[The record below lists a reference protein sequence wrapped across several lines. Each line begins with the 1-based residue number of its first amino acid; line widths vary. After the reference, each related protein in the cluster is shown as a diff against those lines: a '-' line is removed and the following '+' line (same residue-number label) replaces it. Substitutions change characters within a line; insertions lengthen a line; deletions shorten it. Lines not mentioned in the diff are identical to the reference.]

1 MTTTIVYTIT
11 FLILCF
17 VLYIAFK
24 SINIGLD
31 AKRKNKENLDD
42 NGDFK
47 LENDLIEQIDK
58 LKRMRDDGAA
68 DHQVVSQFHR
78 RGESKLRL
86 CR

>member
-1 MTTTIVYTIT
+1 MTTTIVYSIT

-47 LENDLIEQIDK
+47 LDNDLIEQIDK
-58 LKRMRDDGAA
+58 LKKMRDDGTLSEEEFNEAKRKILK
-68 DHQVVSQFHR
+68 D
-78 RGESKLRL
+78 
-86 CR
+86 

>member
-58 LKRMRDDGAA
+58 LKRMRDDGILSEEEFNEAKRKILK
-68 DHQVVSQFHR
+68 D
-78 RGESKLRL
+78 
-86 CR
+86 

>member
-1 MTTTIVYTIT
+1 MTTTVVYTIT

-58 LKRMRDDGAA
+58 LKRMRDDGILSEEEFNEAKRKILK
-68 DHQVVSQFHR
+68 D
-78 RGESKLRL
+78 
-86 CR
+86 

>member
-1 MTTTIVYTIT
+1 MTTTFVYTIT

-31 AKRKNKENLDD
+31 AKKKNKENLDD

-47 LENDLIEQIDK
+47 LNDDLIEKIDQ
-58 LKRMRDDGAA
+58 LKKMHDEGTL
-68 DHQVVSQFHR
+68 
-78 RGESKLRL
+78 SKEEFNEAKRKILKD
-86 CR
+86 

>member
-31 AKRKNKENLDD
+31 AKKKIQENLDD

-47 LENDLIEQIDK
+47 LNNDLIEKIDQLKKMHDEGTLSKEEFNEAKKNTKRLIKQI
-58 LKRMRDDGAA
+58 
-68 DHQVVSQFHR
+68 
-78 RGESKLRL
+78 
-86 CR
+86 

>member
-1 MTTTIVYTIT
+1 MTTIIVYTIT

-31 AKRKNKENLDD
+31 AKKKNKENLDD

-47 LENDLIEQIDK
+47 LNNDLIEKIDQ
-58 LKRMRDDGAA
+58 LKKMHDEGTL
-68 DHQVVSQFHR
+68 
-78 RGESKLRL
+78 SKEEFNEAKRKILKD
-86 CR
+86 

>member
-1 MTTTIVYTIT
+1 MTTTVVYTIT

-47 LENDLIEQIDK
+47 LDNDLIEQIDK
-58 LKRMRDDGAA
+58 LKKMRDDGTLSEEEFNEAKTKILK
-68 DHQVVSQFHR
+68 D
-78 RGESKLRL
+78 
-86 CR
+86 

>member
-1 MTTTIVYTIT
+1 MTTTVVYTIT

-47 LENDLIEQIDK
+47 LDNDLIEQIDK
-58 LKRMRDDGAA
+58 LKRMRDDGTLSEEEFNEAKRKILK
-68 DHQVVSQFHR
+68 D
-78 RGESKLRL
+78 
-86 CR
+86 

>member
-31 AKRKNKENLDD
+31 AKKKNKENLDD

-47 LENDLIEQIDK
+47 LNNDLIEKIDQ
-58 LKRMRDDGAA
+58 LKKMHDEGTL
-68 DHQVVSQFHR
+68 
-78 RGESKLRL
+78 SKEEFNEAKRKILKD
-86 CR
+86 